1 MKTCSFINF
10 FWLMACV
17 LCLVSCDEEND
28 FISGPTASSTMIS
41 GVARTADGTPL
52 AGVKV
57 SVDYNESVWLGQQTT
72 RHKAEGITDKD
83 GNYRLYFELRD
94 DELQDNGNDASASR
108 NFYLIFDLSS
118 LSEEKY
124 IMPKDIKAD
133 NKDQKLRFY
142 YDNLHFE
149 RGKFY
154 SHNLYFPLKPW
165 IDVTDVSD

>member
-108 NFYLIFDLSS
+108 NFYLVV
-118 LSEEKY
+118 
-124 IMPKDIKAD
+124 P
-133 NKDQKLRFY
+133 
-142 YDNLHFE
+142 
-149 RGKFY
+149 
-154 SHNLYFPLKPW
+154 
-165 IDVTDVSD
+165 